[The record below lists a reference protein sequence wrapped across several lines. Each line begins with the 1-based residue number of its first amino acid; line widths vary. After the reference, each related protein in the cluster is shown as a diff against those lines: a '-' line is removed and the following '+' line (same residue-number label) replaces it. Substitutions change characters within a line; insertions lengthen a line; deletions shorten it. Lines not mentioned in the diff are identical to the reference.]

1 MPDIQRAL
9 KNVKSC
15 GYSDSISKQITHL
28 RGMEFNCY
36 YIWRHFGLLD
46 ETIMFKLSRYKKLCQ
61 SIANSFE
68 VKINF
73 FLLIL
78 VVSLFNSNS
87 IKIYILATS

>member
-15 GYSDSISKQITHL
+15 VYSDSTSEQITHL

-46 ETIMFKLSRYKKLCQ
+46 ETIMFKL
-61 SIANSFE
+61 N
-68 VKINF
+68 
-73 FLLIL
+73 
-78 VVSLFNSNS
+78 
-87 IKIYILATS
+87 